1 MEQFVA
7 PLTPEQQT
15 HNKSA
20 VTAMVLSIVGLVI
33 TWFPIA
39 GLVLS
44 IVGFSIA
51 RSNRRYATEH
61 GLKENS
67 MNEAGYVCGLVGMIA
82 GIVVIVLTVLLV
94 VGVVAFAG
102 GWIYQN
108 IILPEIM

>member
-1 MEQFVA
+1 MEQYTA
-7 PLTPEQQT
+7 PLTPEQQS
-15 HNKSA
+15 HNKQS
-20 VTAMVLSIVGLVI
+20 VTAMVLGIVGLVI

-51 RSNRRYATEH
+51 RSNRRFAAEH

-67 MNEAGYVCGLVGMIA
+67 MNEAGYVCGLIGLIA
-82 GIVVIVLTVLLV
+82 GILTIILTVLVV

>member
-1 MEQFVA
+1 MEQNGVM
-7 PLTPEQQT
+7 LSPEQQ

-20 VTAMVLSIVGLVI
+20 VTAMVLGIVGLVI
-33 TWFPIA
+33 TWFPIV

-51 RSNRRYATEH
+51 RSNRRFAAQH

-67 MNEAGYVCGLVGMIA
+67 MNEAGYVCGLIGLIA
-82 GIVVIVLTVLLV
+82 GILALVVTILFI

-108 IILPEIM
+108 IVLPEIM

>member
-20 VTAMVLSIVGLVI
+20 LTAMVLGIVGLVS
-33 TWFPIA
+33 TWFPVV

-51 RSNRRYATEH
+51 RSNRRYAAAH

-67 MNEAGYVCGLVGMIA
+67 MNEAGYVCGLIGLIA
-82 GIVVIVLTVLLV
+82 GIVVIILTVLV
-94 VGVVAFAG
+94 IVGVVAFAG
-102 GWIYQN
+102 GWIYQT

>member
-1 MEQFVA
+1 MEQNGVM
-7 PLTPEQQT
+7 LTPEQQQ

-20 VTAMVLSIVGLVI
+20 VTAMVLGIVGLVI

-51 RSNRRYATEH
+51 RSNRRYAAEH

-67 MNEAGYVCGLVGMIA
+67 MNEAGYVCGLIGLIA
-82 GIVVIVLTVLLV
+82 GILTIILTVIIV
-94 VGVVAFAG
+94 VGVVGFAG

>member
-1 MEQFVA
+1 M
-7 PLTPEQQT
+7 LTPEQQQ

-20 VTAMVLSIVGLVI
+20 VTAMVLGIVGLVI

-51 RSNRRYATEH
+51 RSNRRFAAEH

-67 MNEAGYVCGLVGMIA
+67 MNEAGYVCSLIGLIA
-82 GIVVIVLTVLLV
+82 GILTIILTVLV
-94 VGVVAFAG
+94 VIGVVAFAG
-102 GWIYQN
+102 EWIYQN
-108 IILPEIM
+108 IVLPEIM

>member
-1 MEQFVA
+1 MEQNGVM
-7 PLTPEQQT
+7 LTPEQQQ

-20 VTAMVLSIVGLVI
+20 VTAMVLGIVGLVI

-51 RSNRRYATEH
+51 RSNRRFAAEH

-67 MNEAGYVCGLVGMIA
+67 MNEAGYVCGLIGLIA
-82 GIVVIVLTVLLV
+82 GILTIILTVLIV

-108 IILPEIM
+108 IVLPEIM

>member
-1 MEQFVA
+1 MEQNGVM
-7 PLTPEQQT
+7 LTREQQQ

-20 VTAMVLSIVGLVI
+20 VTAMVLGIVGLVI
-33 TWFPIA
+33 TWLPIA

-51 RSNRRYATEH
+51 RSNRRFAAEH

-67 MNEAGYVCGLVGMIA
+67 MNEAGYVCGLIGLIA
-82 GIVVIVLTVLLV
+82 GILTIILTVLIV

-108 IILPEIM
+108 IVLPEIM

>member
-1 MEQFVA
+1 MEQNNVL
-7 PLTPEQQT
+7 LTPEQQQ

-20 VTAMVLSIVGLVI
+20 VTAMVLGIVGLVI
-33 TWFPIA
+33 TWFPVV

-51 RSNRRYATEH
+51 RSNRRYAAEH
-61 GLKENS
+61 GFKENS
-67 MNEAGYVCGLVGMIA
+67 MNEAGYVCGLIGMIA
-82 GIVVIVLTVLLV
+82 GILMIVLTVLITI
-94 VGVVAFAG
+94 GVVAYAG

>member
-1 MEQFVA
+1 MDQFVA

-20 VTAMVLSIVGLVI
+20 VTAMVLGIVGLVI
-33 TWFPIA
+33 TWFPVA

-61 GLKENS
+61 GFKENS
-67 MNEAGYVCGLVGMIA
+67 MNEAGYVCGLVGLVA
-82 GIVVIVLTVLLV
+82 GILTIVITILIAV
-94 VGVVAFAG
+94 FAIFAAAG
-102 GWIYQN
+102 IWRYIV
-108 IILPEIM
+108 LPEIM

>member
-1 MEQFVA
+1 MEQNNVL
-7 PLTPEQQT
+7 LTPEQQQ

-20 VTAMVLSIVGLVI
+20 VTAMVLGIVGLVI
-33 TWFPIA
+33 TWFPVV

-51 RSNRRYATEH
+51 RSNRLYAAEH
-61 GLKENS
+61 GFKENS
-67 MNEAGYVCGLVGMIA
+67 MNEAGYVCGLIGMIA
-82 GIVVIVLTVLLV
+82 GILMIVLTVLITI
-94 VGVVAFAG
+94 GVVAYAG